1 MALDALGRFAAET
14 FTPEL
19 NKAVTVRLTGL
30 PTKTYTYS
38 VTAENRYERK
48 DFEVSY
54 MVYIPTCTVYRS
66 MRQVKLVMLLSSLH
80 V

>member
-38 VTAENRYERK
+38 VTTENRYERK
-48 DFEVSY
+48 DFEISC
-54 MVYIPTCTVYRS
+54 MVHTCTVYTS
-66 MRQVKLVMLLSSLH
+66 MRLVMLLSSL
-80 V
+80 